1 MLLEQLLLGLR
12 LGLLLGL
19 GLLPEV
25 ELVLLVL
32 VRQVLVAVVA
42 VVVAAGV
49 WRCVGHGA
57 GACVVHRRCRH
68 CLTTRSSSI
77 AALYALMP
85 LCWLLLRR
93 VLQLCWQLLPR
104 VVLLPAVRCQ
114 TAFAWGAGMSHSS
127 SLCVCGTLLLLC
139 TAATC
144 IPALHASSAV
154 PRNSF
159 GTWTS
164 RA

>member
-1 MLLEQLLLGLR
+1 MADPCRPASPGDAKLPPLLLERVLLELVLLELLLLGLR

-42 VVVAAGV
+42 VVVAVAGV
-49 WRCVGHGA
+49 WRCVEHGA
-57 GACVVHRRCRH
+57 GACVVRRRRH

-85 LCWLLLRR
+85 LCWLLLQR

-104 VVLLPAVRCQ
+104 VVLLPSVRCQ
-114 TAFAWGAGMSHSS
+114 TAFGWLRG
-127 SLCVCGTLLLLC
+127 
-139 TAATC
+139 
-144 IPALHASSAV
+144 
-154 PRNSF
+154 
-159 GTWTS
+159 
-164 RA
+164 